1 MLGENRRIGVCSQT
15 MARNMML
22 TGLDDLTV
30 TRIRHWA
37 ETHGT
42 TPSEYLARLAELHE
56 RLDSLAQS
64 RTDEMRASV
73 ARELL
78 SASRLRPDPG

>member
-1 MLGENRRIGVCSQT
+1 
-15 MARNMML
+15 MARNMMI

-30 TRIRHWA
+30 VRIRHWA
-37 ETHGT
+37 DAHGS
-42 TPSEYLARLAELHE
+42 TPSEYLARLAELHQ

-64 RTDEMRASV
+64 RADELRASL

-78 SASRLRPDPG
+78 SASRLDD

>member
-1 MLGENRRIGVCSQT
+1 
-15 MARNMML
+15 MARNMMI

-37 ETHGT
+37 DAHGT
-42 TPSEYLARLAELHE
+42 TPSEYLARIAELHE

-64 RTDEMRASV
+64 RTDELRASL

-78 SASRLRPDPG
+78 TESRLKG